1 MKVKF
6 HKLCIVN
13 DTLKDKI
20 SILTFIHEYLSNV
33 KDDEDIT
40 KEKCMEYVMRKG
52 RGSFIPDMVSDE
64 IKIIMQE
71 LGV

>member
-1 MKVKF
+1 MMVKF
-6 HKLCIVN
+6 TKLCVVN

-33 KDDEDIT
+33 KEDEDIT
-40 KEKCMEYVMRKG
+40 NVKCMEYVMRKG
-52 RGSFIPDMVSDE
+52 KGGFMPNMVSDE